1 MSNEPTTENSI
12 GMRGF
17 NRTGREETTKE
28 VLRPQSSPALLR
40 RNMALIAV
48 TVVAVF
54 IVGFLAYQRSGLSIN
69 DILKTDDHGS
79 FGTGAANQKRD
90 FDNQDTGK

>member
-1 MSNEPTTENSI
+1 MSNEPPTENSI

-28 VLRPQSSPALLR
+28 VLRPQSSPALVR

-48 TVVAVF
+48 TVVAIF
-54 IVGFLAYQRSGLSIN
+54 IVGFLAFQRSGLSFS
-69 DILKTDDHGS
+69 DIFKTDDHGS
-79 FGTGAANQKRD
+79 FGTGAAQQKRD
-90 FDNQDTGK
+90 FDDQDTGK